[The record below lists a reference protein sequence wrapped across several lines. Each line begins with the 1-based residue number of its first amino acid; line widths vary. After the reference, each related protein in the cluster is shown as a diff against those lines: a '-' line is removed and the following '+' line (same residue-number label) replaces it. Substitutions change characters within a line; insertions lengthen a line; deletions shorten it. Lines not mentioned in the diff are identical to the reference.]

1 MNLYVPQERLD
12 LIDAAVTKKKG
23 VKIQTY
29 SDLYRLSLLHYNGGV
44 YMDAS
49 SIAIENFDWLLK
61 IGRFPSQFI
70 FNRFET
76 NPKVLLSIHPCE
88 GGSGTW

>member
-1 MNLYVPQERLD
+1 MPKERLD
-12 LIDAAVTKKKG
+12 MINSTLSKKK
-23 VKIQTY
+23 VVQIQTY
-29 SDLYRLSLLHYNGGV
+29 SDLYRLSLLYYNGGV
-44 YMDAS
+44 YFDAS

-88 GGSGTW
+88 GMPGTW